1 MILSEDAAKARL
13 GSPNNLANRF
23 RRSAPSECVVPVA
36 AETPNEDSE
45 LAPSDFAVVKS
56 DVTIEKMTR
65 PGNPGYRL
73 PVEMKNVI
81 ATLSRSGVPQ
91 KALAEAFDTT
101 QAEVSQIERG
111 KVKSVDESIVEKK
124 LFSVRESALDRLTQ
138 AVMGITDDKMSNV
151 KATDLSNIAK
161 NLAFVV
167 ERTAPRQDLPGGSA
181 AQIIIYAPSLRDE
194 NSYKV
199 VEVSG
204 AS

>member
-1 MILSEDAAKARL
+1 MILSEEAAKARL

-23 RRSAPSECVVPVA
+23 RTVTPSISESVVPEA
-36 AETPNEDSE
+36 AETPNEYSE
-45 LAPSDFAVVKS
+45 MAPSSEPRSA
-56 DVTIEKMTR
+56 VTIEKMAR

-73 PVEMKNVI
+73 PVEVKNVI

-91 KALAEAFDTT
+91 KELAEAFDTT

>member
-1 MILSEDAAKARL
+1 MILSEEAAKARL

-23 RRSAPSECVVPVA
+23 GRPVPSESVVPEA
-36 AETPNEDSE
+36 AETPNEYSE
-45 LAPSDFAVVKS
+45 MAPSS
-56 DVTIEKMTR
+56 DPRSAVTIEKMTR

-73 PVEMKNVI
+73 PVEVKNVI

-91 KALAEAFDTT
+91 KELAEAFDTT

-138 AVMGITDDKMSNV
+138 AVLGITDDKMSNV